1 MFDSQWRDNENN
13 FMPLS
18 TRMRPQSFDEF
29 VGQQHIIG
37 KDKVLRRT
45 IENGEVPSIILW
57 GPPGSGKTTLAHL
70 IAKYT
75 QSQFVSISA
84 VTSGVSEVRKLIDHA
99 QIIRRQQNYRTIL
112 FIDEIHRFNKSQ
124 QHVILPHIEDGTIT
138 LIGATTENPSFEVI
152 SPLLSRT
159 RVFKLNSL
167 TIEDLRNLVSNALG
181 NHEQGLAHLNVQIE
195 KEAIEF
201 LVKMTNGDARIILNA
216 LEIASK
222 VTNPDKDQIR
232 KVSLTTLEETLQSR
246 TLHYDKDGSEHY
258 DTISAFIKSIRGSNP
273 DAAIYWLARMI
284 ESGEDPRF
292 IARRLIILASEDIG
306 LAEPS
311 ALSLAIATQQAVQ
324 IIGLPEAKIVLAQA
338 TLFMATSPKS
348 NSAYKAIQEATHDVQ
363 NMELEPVP
371 LHLRNAITRLDQQ
384 MKHGESYKYPHD
396 YNNHVAQDYLPNKL
410 RNKSYYK
417 PSGQG
422 RESDI
427 SE

>member
-1 MFDSQWRDNENN
+1 MQSKNMFDSQWRDNENN
-13 FMPLS
+13 FIPLS

-70 IAKYT
+70 IAQYT

-84 VTSGVSEVRKLIDHA
+84 VTSGVSEVRKLIGHA

-167 TIEDLRNLVSNALG
+167 TIEDLRNLVSNALS

-232 KVSLTTLEETLQSR
+232 KVSLTTLEQTLQSR

-273 DAAIYWLARMI
+273 DASIYWLARMI

-324 IIGLPEAKIVLAQA
+324 IIGLPAA
-338 TLFMATSPKS
+338 
-348 NSAYKAIQEATHDVQ
+348 
-363 NMELEPVP
+363 
-371 LHLRNAITRLDQQ
+371 
-384 MKHGESYKYPHD
+384 
-396 YNNHVAQDYLPNKL
+396 
-410 RNKSYYK
+410 
-417 PSGQG
+417 
-422 RESDI
+422 
-427 SE
+427 